1 MFVAERVPPQRR
13 RRRVWEPVR
22 WSLRGRVG
30 RSDAGSMN
38 LLPKSAKDFG
48 SVDYWEKFFQ
58 QRGKKAFEW
67 YGSYLE
73 LCGVLHKYIK
83 PREKVSAA
91 WRPGCARPRAPSRA
105 SALGAC
111 WGPGSPHHSAQRKV
125 NVPASGL
132 SENRPPAASPSSNH

>member
-1 MFVAERVPPQRR
+1 MKTQ
-13 RRRVWEPVR
+13 
-22 WSLRGRVG
+22 LRCGN
-30 RSDAGSMN
+30 MN
-38 LLPKSAKDFG
+38 LLPKSSKEFG

-91 WRPGCARPRAPSRA
+91 WQPRVCSGRWGLPST
-105 SALGAC
+105 
-111 WGPGSPHHSAQRKV
+111 
-125 NVPASGL
+125 
-132 SENRPPAASPSSNH
+132 